1 MISCSVNDPA
11 VAVDSARCP
20 DGLRHG
26 CSDNVVSMA
35 SKVLL
40 RTVKDVKANV
50 RRVLDDELWR
60 DATPYAVDSRDQK
73 ANGPHV

>member
-50 RRVLDDELWR
+50 RRAFDDELWR
-60 DATPYAVDSRDQK
+60 DAASDAMDSGDKQS
-73 ANGPHV
+73 NGPQV